1 MDAAAR
7 GLSGISHQWGPD
19 RRAARYGLAR
29 FRSDPPQSR
38 DVRRPRFRRCRP
50 RSKVRRAID
59 AGMPE
64 SATGYSFDLKLAGTN
79 EIRGVF
85 FTPAGKGTVQLK
97 RQ

>member
-1 MDAAAR
+1 
-7 GLSGISHQWGPD
+7 
-19 RRAARYGLAR
+19 
-29 FRSDPPQSR
+29 
-38 DVRRPRFRRCRP
+38 
-50 RSKVRRAID
+50 
-59 AGMPE
+59 MPE